1 MTDHTFLPRYMK
13 LPYLLVLHQQPCEDL
28 AVSCQCCR

>member
-1 MTDHTFLPRYMK
+1 MTDHTFLPCYIK
-13 LPYLLVLHQQPCEDL
+13 LPYLLVFQHPCEDL